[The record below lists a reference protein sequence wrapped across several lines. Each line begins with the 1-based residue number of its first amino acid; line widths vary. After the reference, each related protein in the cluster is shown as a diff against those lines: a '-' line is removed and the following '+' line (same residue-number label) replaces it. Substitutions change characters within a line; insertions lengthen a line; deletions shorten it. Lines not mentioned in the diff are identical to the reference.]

1 MKTRLRN
8 TDIRLIFQT
17 IIRIFTAQA
26 HPPYM
31 RPDLFKYFIK
41 FVRFAVPHCGTRC
54 TPVFVLLCALTNFV
68 AKTVD
73 FVELMQGVV
82 NLSLLRDKE
91 YIPGIGIG
99 ALFLSLSSFL
109 LFHIV
114 HFPLKG
120 KDFERTIRTS

>member
-1 MKTRLRN
+1 MKIRLRN

-54 TPVFVLLCALTNFV
+54 APVFVLLCALTNFV

-82 NLSLLRDKE
+82 NVPAKE

>member
-1 MKTRLRN
+1 M
-8 TDIRLIFQT
+8 
-17 IIRIFTAQA
+17 
-26 HPPYM
+26 
-31 RPDLFKYFIK
+31 
-41 FVRFAVPHCGTRC
+41 
-54 TPVFVLLCALTNFV
+54 

-82 NLSLLRDKE
+82 NLSPLRDKE

-120 KDFERTIRTS
+120 KDFERTIQVESERRVYSLVYEVGEEERGLCL